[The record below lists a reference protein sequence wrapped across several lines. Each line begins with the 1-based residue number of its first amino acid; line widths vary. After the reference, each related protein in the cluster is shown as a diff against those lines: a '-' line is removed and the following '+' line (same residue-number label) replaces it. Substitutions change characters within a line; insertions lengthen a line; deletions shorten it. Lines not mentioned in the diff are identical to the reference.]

1 MENMEKRSV
10 CWNITSRCNENC
22 KFCYRILTEK
32 ENDIEKNKKILDLLS
47 ELSINKIS
55 WTGGEALLYPNIIEL
70 LKISKSYGIINNL
83 LTNGKL
89 LSKEKIIELEPY
101 LDYITLSYD
110 SNNDDTYKIM
120 GRGEKHGKNTIQSL
134 DFIKESNIKIKI
146 KINTLVSKINKDEI
160 IYIGRILEK
169 YNIERWRLFK
179 FIPLRNDA
187 INNSKNFEISD
198 EEFRKIVVDVKNL
211 YGQHIQISE
220 RNEDTIQSNYLL
232 INSVGD
238 FIITEN
244 MKDKKIYNIEEK
256 NYKILKNYL

>member
-1 MENMEKRSV
+1 MEKRSV

-32 ENDIEKNKKILDLLS
+32 DNDIEKNKKILEVLAKLS
-47 ELSINKIS
+47 VDKIS
-55 WTGGEALLYPNIIEL
+55 WTGGEALLYPNLIEL

-89 LSKEKIIELEPY
+89 LSEEKIIELEPY

-110 SNNDDTYKIM
+110 SNSSDTYKIM
-120 GRGEKHGKNTIQSL
+120 GRGERHGINVIKAL
-134 DFIKESNIKIKI
+134 DFIQKNEINVKV

-160 IYIGRILEK
+160 TDIGKTLER
-169 YNIERWRLFK
+169 YSIERWRLFK
-179 FIPLRNDA
+179 FMPLRNCA
-187 INNSKNFEISD
+187 ISNSINFEISN
-198 EEFRKIVVDVKNL
+198 EEFRQVMSNVKDL
-211 YGQHIQISE
+211 YGKHIQISE
-220 RNEDTIQSNYLL
+220 RDEDKIQSEYLL

-256 NYKILKNYL
+256 NYEILKEYL